1 MESKIIIFESTNEEG
16 IFSTNKKFYPG
27 KSEKYI
33 ENEFIKTRKKIANK
47 FNFNYLKMFEPKQKM
62 QDNDDYPDNKYVILD
77 DSYMNKEDFLDEII
91 HTDILILPSKYKE
104 VVVGHRAADCP
115 ILILE
120 DRKLGLTA
128 LCHCNTVH
136 INRELPMNLIK
147 IMIYEFNCKLNDL
160 YLYISSFVHKENY
173 IYDKYPIWATNEKIW
188 HKAIT
193 KEEDGYHIDIEKAIL
208 DQIKIPNVNKKLK
221 MRVKEAI
228 EPRALYLEISISP
241 IDTADNNKYA
251 SHTKAVQGNKEKL
264 GQNFIGFYY
273 KKNEE

>member
-208 DQIKIPNVNKKLK
+208 DQIKIFDIN
-221 MRVKEAI
+221 
-228 EPRALYLEISISP
+228 EISISP